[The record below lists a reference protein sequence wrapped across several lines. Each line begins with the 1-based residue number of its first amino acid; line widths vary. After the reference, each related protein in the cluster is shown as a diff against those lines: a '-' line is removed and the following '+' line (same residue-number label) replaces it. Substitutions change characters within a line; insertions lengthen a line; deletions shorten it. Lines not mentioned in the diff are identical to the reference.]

1 MSEKI
6 TVFDI
11 EVLNQ
16 DPASLCA
23 IGIVE
28 IQNQEVVSTYYAL
41 VKPKNLSFDSYRYKI
56 HQIRPQSLYKEK
68 AFVEVWK
75 DIHHYFENTI
85 VVSHDI
91 QGDMMNLRAALKQN
105 HIPYPRLLMSCTNV
119 LAHLVY
125 PNLQKYNLKDLS
137 QMNGFAFQAHHALE
151 DAKACAYLLIQMM
164 EREDVD
170 SLYALH
176 QKYHLEFGEMK
187 ENYYR
192 NIMSAESATQ
202 LLEMNQ
208 KEDALLYH
216 QSICFTGKLSMPREL
231 LEEKTKEVCALS
243 TNQVSTQ
250 TNYLV
255 IGGKGYHKVR
265 FGKDNK
271 KVQKALQLMK
281 QGQDLRI
288 IHEKEYLKLLEGRK
302 ECL

>member
-28 IQNQEVVSTYYAL
+28 IQNQEVISTYYAL

-68 AFVEVWK
+68 TFVEVWK

-119 LAHLVY
+119 WHILFIQIFK
-125 PNLQKYNLKDLS
+125 NIILK
-137 QMNGFAFQAHHALE
+137 
-151 DAKACAYLLIQMM
+151 I
-164 EREDVD
+164 
-170 SLYALH
+170 
-176 QKYHLEFGEMK
+176 
-187 ENYYR
+187 
-192 NIMSAESATQ
+192 
-202 LLEMNQ
+202 
-208 KEDALLYH
+208 
-216 QSICFTGKLSMPREL
+216 
-231 LEEKTKEVCALS
+231 
-243 TNQVSTQ
+243 
-250 TNYLV
+250 
-255 IGGKGYHKVR
+255 
-265 FGKDNK
+265 
-271 KVQKALQLMK
+271 
-281 QGQDLRI
+281 
-288 IHEKEYLKLLEGRK
+288 YLK
-302 ECL
+302 

>member
-1 MSEKI
+1 MSERI

-28 IQNQEVVSTYYAL
+28 IVDQQVVSTYYSL
-41 VKPKNLSFDSYRYKI
+41 IKPKNLSFDPYRFRV

-68 AFVEVWK
+68 TFVQVWK

-91 QGDMMNLRAALKQN
+91 QGDMMNLRAALKQ
-105 HIPYPRLLMSCTNV
+105 HHLTYPCLMMSCTNV

-125 PNLQKYNLKDLS
+125 PELQKYNLKELS
-137 QMNGFAFQAHHALE
+137 QMNGFEFQAHHALE
-151 DAKACAYLLIQMM
+151 DAKACAYLLMQMCQH
-164 EREDVD
+164 ENVS
-170 SLYALH
+170 SLYDLH
-176 QKYHLEFGEMK
+176 QKFHLEFGEMK

-192 NIMSAESATQ
+192 NIISAESASQ

-208 KEDALLYH
+208 REDALLYH
-216 QSICFTGKLSMPREL
+216 QSVCFTGKLAMPREF
-231 LEEKTKEVCALS
+231 LEEKTKEACALS
-243 TNQVSTQ
+243 TQQVSTH

-255 IGGKGYHKVR
+255 IGGKAYHKVR
-265 FGKDNK
+265 FGKENK
-271 KVQKALQLMK
+271 KVQKALQLMR